1 MATLPADFAEKYLIG
16 GVITPFA
23 APGGGDRVR
32 RHNAVRNVVC
42 SAVSEFTS
50 VTPELEKPGL
60 LLPPKPPDPGDP
72 VPAWPRT
79 SSCPA
84 LPVAAPL
91 MYGSPVASQVFL
103 RPGISRSRPSSAPPL
118 LSTSNP
124 SVADVFHEVESR
136 KNSFQNTAAQV
147 ASLGASFR
155 PLVLEACGGGWS
167 HALRETI
174 AWVSTE
180 SRSLRGLAGSTP
192 SDISLRIAQRISC
205 TLHMEN
211 ARAILRRSPGSSHDS
226 FDMTGD
232 LVSGSAW

>member
-1 MATLPADFAEKYLIG
+1 MT
-16 GVITPFA
+16 
-23 APGGGDRVR
+23 
-32 RHNAVRNVVC
+32 
-42 SAVSEFTS
+42 
-50 VTPELEKPGL
+50 
-60 LLPPKPPDPGDP
+60 P
-72 VPAWPRT
+72 VPAWPQT

-84 LPVAAPL
+84 LPVAVPADVWVPRGVSGL
-91 MYGSPVASQVFL
+91 AEAWDFSVSSIL
-103 RPGISRSRPSSAPPL
+103 RSSL

-180 SRSLRGLAGSTP
+180 SRTMRGLASSTP
-192 SDISLRIAQRISC
+192 SNISLRIAQRVSC
-205 TLHMEN
+205 TLHSEN
-211 ARAILRRSPGSSHDS
+211 ARAILRKSPGSSNDS
-226 FDMTGD
+226 FDLTGD
-232 LVSGSAW
+232 PVSGSAW